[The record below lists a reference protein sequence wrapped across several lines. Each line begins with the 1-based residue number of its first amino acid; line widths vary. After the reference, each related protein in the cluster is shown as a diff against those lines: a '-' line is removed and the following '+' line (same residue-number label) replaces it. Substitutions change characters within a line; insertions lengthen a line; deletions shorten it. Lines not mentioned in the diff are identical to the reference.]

1 MKQNERDVLKISK
14 TETGRIRNNKNK
26 IQKEKANGLPKT
38 LNQDPVIH
46 PHIYLRLKNRHE
58 YQRNTIHNAMSKLLN
73 NKHRCK
79 ASTHTHQNKHL

>member
-1 MKQNERDVLKISK
+1 MMKQNERDVLKISK

-46 PHIYLRLKNRHE
+46 PHIYLRLKKQTRIPEEYNSQRHV
-58 YQRNTIHNAMSKLLN
+58 
-73 NKHRCK
+73 
-79 ASTHTHQNKHL
+79 